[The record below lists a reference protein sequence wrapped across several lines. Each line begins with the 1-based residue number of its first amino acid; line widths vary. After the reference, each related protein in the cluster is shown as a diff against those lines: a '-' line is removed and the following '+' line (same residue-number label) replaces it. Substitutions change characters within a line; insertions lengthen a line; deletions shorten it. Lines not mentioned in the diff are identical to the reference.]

1 MTMDQRFAQRT
12 FVVPLVL
19 AALLSGCLLAACTGV
34 GQVSP
39 AAAHGTDQEHRQA
52 NEALARWTL
61 AVQAGGGRGGFV
73 PVEEMTGQVGDW
85 ELEVG
90 DNNKRALMAGMVV
103 EAAPLPGQG
112 AGEAKVR
119 WADGTTRS
127 MPTISAEQAFQA
139 VKATGTA
146 DCPDCVPLR
155 VTSARLST
163 ATIQTSRG
171 PASAPAW
178 EFTLEGTKVLVTRIA
193 VAPDQA
199 IVVAP
204 PPWDPNNAPSG
215 LSVESATG
223 TVGAKQLIV
232 AFTGAPDAGDKSC
245 GADYSAEAVESGT
258 AVVVI
263 VIPHEN
269 GFLGAC
275 SAVGARR
282 TATVALAEPL
292 GDRAVL
298 EVRQGL
304 PISVLLTP

>member
-1 MTMDQRFAQRT
+1 MTIGQRLGRLAY
-12 FVVPLVL
+12 VVPLVL
-19 AALLSGCLLAACTGV
+19 AALLSACTQV

-39 AAAHGTDQEHRQA
+39 ATHGTDREHQQA
-52 NEALARWTL
+52 KEALARWSA
-61 AVQAGGGRGGFV
+61 AVQASGSRHGFV
-73 PVEEMTGQVGDW
+73 PIEELTGQIGDW
-85 ELEVG
+85 EPEVG

-103 EAAPLPGQG
+103 EAAPLAGQG
-112 AGEAKVR
+112 AGEAKVS
-119 WADGTTRS
+119 WGDGTTRS

-139 VKATGTA
+139 MKATGAA
-146 DCPDCVPLR
+146 DCPDCVPLK

-171 PASAPAW
+171 PATAPAW

-193 VAPDQA
+193 VASEQA
-199 IVVAP
+199 TQVVP
-204 PPWDPNNAPSG
+204 PPWDPNNPPTG
-215 LSVESATG
+215 LSIESATG
-223 TVGAKQLIV
+223 TIGAKQLTV
-232 AFTGAPDAGDKSC
+232 AFTGAPDAADRPC

-269 GFLGAC
+269 GHIGAC

-282 TATVALAEPL
+282 TATVTLAEPL

-298 EVRQGL
+298 EVTEGR
-304 PISVLLTP
+304 PVSVLLTP

>member
-1 MTMDQRFAQRT
+1 MTMGQRFGQLA
-12 FVVPLVL
+12 FVLPLIL
-19 AALLSGCLLAACTGV
+19 AALLSACTQV

-39 AAAHGTDQEHRQA
+39 AAAHGTDQEHQQA
-52 NEALARWTL
+52 RDALARWTA
-61 AVQAGGGRGGFV
+61 AVEASGNGHGFV
-73 PVEEMTGQVGDW
+73 PVEELTGQIGDW

-119 WADGTTRS
+119 WGDGTTRS

-146 DCPDCVPLR
+146 DCPDCVPLK

-171 PASAPAW
+171 PAIAPAW
-178 EFTLEGTKVLVTRIA
+178 EFTLEGTRVLVSRIA
-193 VAPDQA
+193 VASDQA
-199 IVVAP
+199 IQVAP
-204 PPWDPNNAPSG
+204 PPWDPNNAPTG
-215 LSVESATG
+215 LSVESASG
-223 TVGAKQLIV
+223 TVGEKQLTV
-232 AFTGAPDAGDKSC
+232 AFTGAPDAGDQPC

-269 GFLGAC
+269 GHIGAC

-282 TATVALAEPL
+282 TATLTLAEPL

-298 EVRQGL
+298 EVREGR
-304 PISVLLTP
+304 PVSVLLTP